1 MLRDTLV
8 QQALEAGKNAEHN
21 LQVIVRNPDKM
32 IDTDKLVNGI
42 AYLNN
47 MIRFAEKEMEIKN
60 ARRAGRT
67 LDLRT
72 RLKSLLLSILNA
84 ERQKRKGIEL

>member
-8 QQALEAGKNAEHN
+8 KQALEAGRNAEHN

-32 IDTDKLVNGI
+32 IDSNKLVNGI

-47 MIRFAEKEMEIKN
+47 MIRFAEKELEMKKD
-60 ARRAGRT
+60 RRPGQSR
-67 LDLRT
+67 LRS
-72 RLKSLLLSILNA
+72 RLMSLLSSILIV
-84 ERQKRKGIEL
+84 ERQKRKGVEL